1 MGTDFNLS
9 ALNLYVPIFS
19 YLYFVA
25 SWSDRNGYWDINE
38 LVLPSWNKSQ
48 QIISIFLY
56 AFVSAYFSLKLEKA
70 YSLGN

>member
-9 ALNLYVPIFS
+9 ALNLCVPVFW
-19 YLYFVA
+19 YLYIVA

-48 QIISIFLY
+48 QIILVFLY
-56 AFVSAYFSLKLEKA
+56 TFVSAYFNIKLEKD
-70 YSLGN
+70 YSLAN

>member
-1 MGTDFNLS
+1 METDFNLS
-9 ALNLYVPIFS
+9 ALNLYVPIFW

-38 LVLPSWNKSQ
+38 LVLPSGNKSQ
-48 QIISIFLY
+48 QIILVFLH

-70 YSLGN
+70 YSLAN